1 MAWGGPSPEG
11 GCGQGMAC
19 WGGRGMGRAQL
30 RGLRAQHRGQWA
42 SGLQGPAGNTSPQPA
57 WLSGDGSFR
66 IQEGQ
71 PDAPTQE
78 AALEWALGAQEDRA
92 AQGQPPGTW
101 ESVSRGDFDTS
112 RRGGGSTWPPARGSD
127 TPHLTM
133 SLMGSS
139 RHWVG
144 QQTGRKVLWGQEG
157 VRGVL
162 TPGQLE
168 PVLGLGCGESGPLAA
183 SLSSPAQGCG
193 AGDSLPPVLPLLALR
208 FQPRRGLGLAC
219 AGSGVSQP
227 HSFWLLR
234 SPPRAGRR
242 SPCVRDGNGYRAAS
256 WPGLLAASLVSA
268 TRTSWVVFRGHVA
281 GSLGGRPCS
290 RAPLGLPCWADR
302 APAQLLPGASRRVEA
317 G

>member
-112 RRGGGSTWPPARGSD
+112 RRGGGQHLAPSTGLGHTSSD
-127 TPHLTM
+127 N
-133 SLMGSS
+133 
-139 RHWVG
+139 VFN
-144 QQTGRKVLWGQEG
+144 
-157 VRGVL
+157 
-162 TPGQLE
+162 GQLQA
-168 PVLGLGCGESGPLAA
+168 LGRAANWPEGALGSGRRAWGPH
-183 SLSSPAQGCG
+183 SRPAG
-193 AGDSLPPVLPLLALR
+193 
-208 FQPRRGLGLAC
+208 AC
-219 AGSGVSQP
+219 AGAWVWGERAPRCQPEQPGSGVWRWGQP
-227 HSFWLLR
+227 PS
-234 SPPRAGRR
+234 
-242 SPCVRDGNGYRAAS
+242 
-256 WPGLLAASLVSA
+256 SL
-268 TRTSWVVFRGHVA
+268 
-281 GSLGGRPCS
+281 
-290 RAPLGLPCWADR
+290 APLGLTV
-302 APAQLLPGASRRVEA
+302 PAKEGPGAGLCGLWRLPATLLLAPQKPPQGWPAVPLCSGWKWVSGGILAWPACGQPGECNKDELGGIQGARGGVPGRA
-317 G
+317 AL